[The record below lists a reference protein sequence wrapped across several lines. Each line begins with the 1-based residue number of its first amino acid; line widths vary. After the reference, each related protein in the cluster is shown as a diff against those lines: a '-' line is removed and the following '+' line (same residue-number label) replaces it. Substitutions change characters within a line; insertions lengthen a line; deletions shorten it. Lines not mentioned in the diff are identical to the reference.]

1 MNDDVRRD
9 PQTTDSA
16 ASDRTEGTMKEAKG
30 RTKESWGALTGNEQM
45 KAQGEK
51 DQMAGTARRK
61 KGEWKDRLK
70 AWIDRR

>member
-9 PQTTDSA
+9 PQTADSA
-16 ASDRTEGTMKEAKG
+16 ALDRTEGTTTEAKG
-30 RTKESWGALTGNEQM
+30 RVKESWGALTGDEQM